1 VFKIQCDLC
10 GTETDLFLAKVENI
24 ELNVCGNCA
33 KFGKVIKEIRSEEVE
48 KKILKEEKKQEA
60 MPEIIDSI
68 VSNYPEIIRGKREQ
82 LGLKQQEF
90 AKKISEK
97 ESIVHHL
104 EIGKLEPSIELAK
117 KLEKLLRIR
126 LVETIEVE
134 KEEIK
139 QEEGEVMTIGDL
151 IKEK

>member
-1 VFKIQCDLC
+1 
-10 GTETDLFLAKVENI
+10 
-24 ELNVCGNCA
+24 
-33 KFGKVIKEIRSEEVE
+33 
-48 KKILKEEKKQEA
+48 

-82 LGLKQQEF
+82 LGLKQEEF

-97 ESIVHHL
+97 VSIVHHL